1 MSRQL
6 TSAEIEDGR
15 VEYDPVTKA
24 KTLYKHIEGGYEVH
38 ITTPQQNGTMKTQ
51 VKTFYDPK
59 PVTEEELL
67 KQQQEKKKRSK
78 KSTNEVVQIDKNT
91 TMITRDIPGGY
102 EEVYT
107 TIYDDG
113 SKSMRTKTFY
123 DAVEVTDEQ
132 NTSTNTNTKVQ
143 KKKPSSKLTRTD
155 TEEEEKSSK
164 KSNKQLVESNQ
175 RNNEEYNST
184 ETTVEETR
192 RVSKKVEKTGKTTTV
207 RRESLQEEN
216 IKTTSTK
223 DKKKKSKKAPP
234 PPADFPQNETTTVTS
249 SKVPGGNE
257 YTYSTVLENGK
268 TVTTSKTIY
277 EEEEVEMTEEE
288 IQIYKKQLKDAEK
301 HKNITTTKK
310 LKSESGTKK
319 VVPSENP
326 GEVTTVETIKIEGGT
341 EYRYTTVTAEG
352 IVKKAIKTVY
362 DPVPKENPDDS
373 EEEEIIEDY
382 EEEIIE
388 PGEKIFR
395 TIESTKTLP
404 QRSEEIVEVKTPK
417 KKSSKLSRTDTQ
429 EEESRIIEKKQNEMT
444 AINSKQSNVRKMEK
458 EEHSSANYNIRRESK
473 VEETRSMTQKIKIS
487 GNY

>member
-6 TSAEIEDGR
+6 TSAEIQDGKI
-15 VEYDPVTKA
+15 EYDPVTKA

-38 ITTPQQNGTMKTQ
+38 ITTPQQNGTVKTQ

-78 KSTNEVVQIDKNT
+78 KSSNQVVQIDKNT

-107 TIYDDG
+107 TVYDDG

-123 DAVEVTDEQ
+123 DAVEQEIVDE
-132 NTSTNTNTKVQ
+132 SDTKVTQ
-143 KKKPSSKLTRTD
+143 KKKPSSKLTRTN
-155 TEEEEKSSK
+155 TEEEEKNVK
-164 KSNKQLVESNQ
+164 KSTNKQLVEANQ
-175 RNNEEYNST
+175 RNVRQVDEDTNEEYNSRS
-184 ETTVEETR
+184 ESTVEETR
-192 RVSKKVEKTGKTTTV
+192 RVSKKTETSGKKTIV
-207 RRESLQEEN
+207 RKESIQEEN
-216 IKTTSTK
+216 IKSVTTSSK

-234 PPADFPQNETTTVTS
+234 PPADFPQNETTTVTAS
-249 SKVPGGNE
+249 RVPGGNE
-257 YTYSTVLENGK
+257 YTYSTVLEDGK
-268 TVTTSKTIY
+268 TITTSKTIY

-288 IQIYKKQLKDAEK
+288 ILIYKKQLKDAEK
-301 HKNITTTKK
+301 HKNITAPKK

-319 VVPSENP
+319 IVPSENP

-352 IVKKAIKTVY
+352 IVKKAVKTVY

-388 PGEKIFR
+388 PGEKIFK
-395 TIESTKTLP
+395 TIETTKTLP
-404 QRSEEIVEVKTPK
+404 QRSEGSV
-417 KKSSKLSRTDTQ
+417 
-429 EEESRIIEKKQNEMT
+429 
-444 AINSKQSNVRKMEK
+444 
-458 EEHSSANYNIRRESK
+458 Y
-473 VEETRSMTQKIKIS
+473 
-487 GNY
+487 

>member
-6 TSAEIEDGR
+6 TSAEIQDGKI
-15 VEYDPVTKA
+15 EYDPVTKA

-38 ITTPQQNGTMKTQ
+38 ITTPQQNGTVKTQ

-59 PVTEEELL
+59 PVTEEDLL

-78 KSTNEVVQIDKNT
+78 KPNQVVQIDKNT
-91 TMITRDIPGGY
+91 TMITREIPGGY

-107 TIYDDG
+107 TVYDDG

-123 DAVEVTDEQ
+123 DAVEEEIVDE
-132 NTSTNTNTKVQ
+132 SNTNTKVQ
-143 KKKPSSKLTRTD
+143 QKKNKPSSKLTRHD
-155 TEEEEKSSK
+155 TEEEERNVKKTSK
-164 KSNKQLVESNQ
+164 NQLVEANQ
-175 RNNEEYNST
+175 RNVRQVNEDSNEQYNTRRESI
-184 ETTVEETR
+184 VEETR
-192 RVSKKVEKTGKTTTV
+192 SVSKKTETSGKKTIV
-207 RRESLQEEN
+207 RKESVQEEN
-216 IKTTSTK
+216 TKSVTTSSK
-223 DKKKKSKKAPP
+223 DKKKKSKRAPP
-234 PPADFPQNETTTVTS
+234 PPADFPQNETTTVTA

-257 YTYSTVLENGK
+257 YTYSTVLEDGK

-301 HKNITTTKK
+301 HKNVTTTKK

-319 VVPSENP
+319 IVPSENP

-362 DPVPKENPDDS
+362 DPTPKENPDDS
-373 EEEEIIEDY
+373 EEEEEIIEDY

-388 PGEKIFR
+388 PGEKIFK
-395 TIESTKTLP
+395 TIESVKTLP
-404 QRSEEIVEVKTPK
+404 QRFDD
-417 KKSSKLSRTDTQ
+417 LG
-429 EEESRIIEKKQNEMT
+429 
-444 AINSKQSNVRKMEK
+444 
-458 EEHSSANYNIRRESK
+458 H
-473 VEETRSMTQKIKIS
+473 
-487 GNY
+487 